1 MKNYVALLALISAL
15 FFAEDSELD
24 QILNENTDNINLSEE
39 SQQEVDSLATEKDSL
54 LAEWKV
60 VVKQVEGLKIYNAQK
75 RRQIKAQEERLVT
88 LEEQTRQVIV
98 IQRQIPPLMQRMADS
113 LEQFVNLDVPFSLN
127 ERVKR
132 INQVRATL
140 SDPRVTASA
149 QVRQV
154 LEAYNIEREYGRT
167 IETYEDSIVLEGEEK
182 VVNILRIGRLALLY
196 QLKDQSEAGIWN
208 ANSNSWEEVSG
219 YRIPVRDGIRMA
231 SKTAP
236 LDLLPVPVKLKG
248 GE

>member
-1 MKNYVALLALISAL
+1 MKNYLTILLLVAGFVVSENSDLDKILA
-15 FFAEDSELD
+15 
-24 QILNENTDNINLSEE
+24 ENNSNINLSEK
-39 SQQEVDSLATEKDSL
+39 SQQEIDSLSTEKDSL

-60 VVKQVEGLKIYNAQK
+60 VVKQVEGLKIYNEQK
-75 RRQIKAQEERLVT
+75 RQQIKAQEERLVT
-88 LEEQTRQVIV
+88 LAEQTRQVVV
-98 IQRQIPPLMQRMADS
+98 IQRQIPPLMERMADS
-113 LEQFVNLDVPFSLN
+113 LEQFVNLDAPFSMN
-127 ERVKR
+127 ERTRR

-140 SDPRVTASA
+140 SDPKVTASE

-167 IETYEDSIVLEGEEK
+167 IETYEDSIVLDGEEK
-182 VVNILRIGRLALLY
+182 VVNILRIGRLALMY

-208 ANSNSWEEVSG
+208 SDLGQWEEVSG

-236 LDLLPVPVKLKG
+236 LDLLAVPVKIKG